1 MNDLVL
7 SNDQLKMS
15 SIDIAKLT
23 GKNHSHV
30 LRDIRTMLNEID
42 NPNLDSKEYQQF
54 TLPNGMTSSIE
65 LGKELTY
72 TLISGY
78 NVKLRHAIINR
89 WQQLEAVN
97 QPQFQIPETLPD
109 ALRLAAQLAEEKQQA
124 IETIKEKDK
133 LIVAVADLNIRAGD
147 VSVSEFSKNLA
158 IKGLGQNNLYKW
170 LKGRGFLQQN
180 NQPYQ
185 QYVARGYF
193 VMKPYEEKIKGE
205 VRYKTMITP
214 RGTAW
219 LSKMLHAEFELEMA

>member
-30 LRDIRTMLNEID
+30 LRDIRTMLNEIG

-214 RGTAW
+214 RGTVW